1 MKFRTLNEVV
11 NPAFTVIR
19 GKSGY
24 GASLLCCFER
34 SGKSSVRSPNPTGAN
49 MRPVPW
55 HVKGVHPDAREVARE
70 AARRSGVSV
79 GAWLNS
85 LIINAADQGESPMMD
100 ESMPVAAAS
109 PTPAPAPARAPASE
123 ALTSIGRQIDELKWR
138 LETLSRDDSARQAAA
153 SAAASAA
160 AEEIRSARLA
170 DAIARIDRQLDRL
183 SRGKRPAR
191 AETDDN
197 VDDVLAEITARQHA
211 LDDEFTEPKLFDLP
225 DGDTARRR
233 SENAAVEKQLQE
245 IAAQIKA
252 LQGTMQLDGLASG
265 LTRTIEEAAPKKAI
279 EAIEEQLR
287 HLTGQVEAARLSA
300 PAEHVDLLRADIA
313 GIRSSLAEAK
323 PQAVAAIEQQVRDL
337 TDEVAQLKPLTDEIA
352 AALRREF
359 IEIGKTIR
367 ESMPQSAGASLEDQ
381 MRVLTEEIGKLSPSV
396 RAGEIADALRK
407 DLGEI
412 AETLR
417 NAVPPGALAS
427 LEGQVRELGARVEGN
442 RASLQDHPVIAEI
455 ERSLADLRH
464 RLEVMAPIGDVAS
477 LAETVR
483 TLSARA
489 DAIASE
495 VAAPERLHQLDE
507 AIATLREVTGHIATP
522 ADIAALSRDIQ
533 ALAEKVDN
541 SVQPEAVM
549 TLDRRLAEMAAAFDS
564 RHAEGTAIPPDLEA
578 LFEKLSSR
586 LDSIELRSADPGALH
601 GLDGRLAGLSDKLDA
616 SHAQLG
622 RLDTVERGVADL
634 VDQIQALRTHN
645 DDRMQAIQRELID
658 NATRAVAEPAEAIR
672 RDVATLKELQSA
684 IDRRTQDTFE
694 AVYGTIEQVVDRLA
708 SIEEER
714 RPNDEPR
721 PQIRGPHDSGPH
733 DPGSHN
739 PGPHDPEPSD
749 PGPKAA
755 AEKPAPVLV
764 ADAPA
769 LVAAA
774 VPLRE
779 RLILA
784 MEDAKPGAAARLSL
798 ASDLPPDAPLE
809 PGSGGRRGRAMAGAI
824 DRIAGP
830 DAVPGTA
837 TPAET
842 EPAVRPNFVAVA
854 RRAAQGVGGGQS
866 APTTHFTVTGE
877 PKGKRTGPFTMRFG
891 PQIKAVIVGISVIA
905 IVLGALRL
913 ALDLFSGS
921 GGPSGAPATEMQA
934 PETAPITPPAMP
946 ANPPTPGKGA
956 GLGSGTRG
964 AAALPPDTPRTAQPA
979 AAAPSPARDAAPK
992 PQEIRDTAPFAPAP
1006 AKDMAKDFAKE
1017 PLPAA
1022 IGSKAL
1028 IAAATSGDP
1037 AASYEVG
1044 ARFADGTA
1052 VPQDLVTAASWF
1064 ERAARSGIAMAQ
1076 FRLGTMY
1083 EKGLGLKKDLQ
1094 EARRLYLA
1102 AADKGNAKAMHN
1114 LAVLYAEGI
1123 DGKPDYP
1130 AATQWFRKA
1139 ATYGLVDSEYNL
1151 AILYA
1156 RGVGID
1162 RNLVE
1167 SYKWFALAARGGDK
1181 DAGKKALDIAAHLD
1195 EQQLTA
1201 VRQAVESFVPQNQP
1215 DDAVSVKTPPGGWDR
1230 EITAARKV
1238 STASR

>member
-1 MKFRTLNEVV
+1 
-11 NPAFTVIR
+11 
-19 GKSGY
+19 
-24 GASLLCCFER
+24 
-34 SGKSSVRSPNPTGAN
+34 
-49 MRPVPW
+49 MRPVLW

-85 LIINAADQGESPMMD
+85 LIITAAEQGESAMD
-100 ESMPVAAAS
+100 ESAPAAAALS
-109 PTPAPAPARAPASE
+109 VPVPHAAPAADGE

-138 LETLSRDDSARQAAA
+138 LESLSRDDSARQAAA
-153 SAAASAA
+153 SAAASVAV
-160 AEEIRSARLA
+160 EEIRSARLA

-183 SRGKRPAR
+183 SRSKRPAR
-191 AETDDN
+191 AERDDN
-197 VDDVLAEITARQHA
+197 VDDALAEITARQHA
-211 LDDEFTEPKLFDLP
+211 LEDEFTEPKLFDLS
-225 DGDTARRR
+225 DANTAGRRDTQ
-233 SENAAVEKQLQE
+233 NAAVEKQLQE

-252 LQGTMQLDGLASG
+252 LQGTMQFDGLASG
-265 LTRTIEEAAPKKAI
+265 LTRTIEEAPKKAI

-287 HLTGQVEAARLSA
+287 QLTGQAEAARLSA

-313 GIRSSLAEAK
+313 EIRSSLAEAK
-323 PQAVAAIEQQVRDL
+323 PQAVAAIAQQVRDL
-337 TDEVAQLKPLTDEIA
+337 TDEVGKLKPLSDEIA
-352 AALRREF
+352 DALRREF
-359 IEIGKTIR
+359 AEIGKAIR
-367 ESMPQSAGASLEDQ
+367 ESMPQHAGASLEEQ
-381 MRVLTEEIGKLSPSV
+381 MRVLTEEMSKLSPE
-396 RAGEIADALRK
+396 AHAEEIAEALRK

-427 LEGQVRELGARVEGN
+427 LEEQVRELGVRVEGN
-442 RASLQDHPVIAEI
+442 RAALQDHPVIAEI
-455 ERSLADLRH
+455 EHSLADLRH

-483 TLSARA
+483 TLSAKA
-489 DAIASE
+489 DTIANQ
-495 VAAPERLHQLDE
+495 VAAPERPQQLDE
-507 AIATLREVTGHIATP
+507 AIATP

-564 RHAEGTAIPPDLEA
+564 RQAEAVAVPPDLEA
-578 LFEKLSSR
+578 LFDKLANR
-586 LDSIELRSADPGALH
+586 LDSIELRYADPGALH
-601 GLDGRLAGLSDKLDA
+601 SIDGRIAGLADKLDA

-634 VDQIQALRTHN
+634 VEQVQALRTEN
-645 DDRMQAIQRELID
+645 DDKLQVIQRELID
-658 NATRAVAEPAEAIR
+658 NATRAVSEPAESIR

-708 SIEEER
+708 GIEEVR
-714 RPNDEPR
+714 RPKD
-721 PQIRGPHDSGPH
+721 
-733 DPGSHN
+733 DPGPRIPASYDPEPHN
-739 PGPHDPEPSD
+739 PGPHDRGAK
-749 PGPKAA
+749 PGSAKV
-755 AEKPAPVLV
+755 APVLV

-769 LVAAA
+769 LAPAA

-784 MEDAKPGAAARLSL
+784 MEDANPGAVSRLPL
-798 ASDLPPDAPLE
+798 ASEMPPDAPLE
-809 PGSGGRRGRAMAGAI
+809 PGSGGRRVRAMAGAI
-824 DRIAGP
+824 DRIAGV
-830 DAVPGTA
+830 DAAPVM
-837 TPAET
+837 TPPTSSEA
-842 EPAVRPNFVAVA
+842 EPAVRPNFVAAA
-854 RRAAQGVGGGQS
+854 RRAAQAVAGEQS
-866 APTTHFTVTGE
+866 APTTHFAVTSE
-877 PKGKRTGPFTMRFG
+877 QKGKRTGALATRFG
-891 PQIKAVIVGISVIA
+891 PQIKAVIVGISVVA

-921 GGPSGAPATEMQA
+921 GGPSAAPATEMQA
-934 PETAPITPPAMP
+934 PDTAPITPPAMP

-956 GLGSGTRG
+956 GLGGGTRG
-964 AAALPPDTPRTAQPA
+964 AAAALAATPRAAEPA
-979 AAAPSPARDAAPK
+979 AVAPSPARDAAAK
-992 PQEIRDTAPFAPAP
+992 SQEVRDAAPPAP
-1006 AKDMAKDFAKE
+1006 TLAKDLAKE
-1017 PLPAA
+1017 ALSAA

-1052 VPQDLVTAASWF
+1052 VPQDLAMAASWF
-1064 ERAARSGIAMAQ
+1064 ERAARGGVVMAQ

-1123 DGKPDYP
+1123 DGKPDYL

-1139 ATYGLVDSEYNL
+1139 ATYGVADSEYNL

-1156 RGVGID
+1156 RGIGIG

-1195 EQQLTA
+1195 EQQLSA
-1201 VRQAVESFVPQNQP
+1201 VRQAVEGFVPLDQP
-1215 DDAVSVKTPPGGWDR
+1215 DDAVTVKTPPGGWDQ
-1230 EITAARKV
+1230 EVTAARKV

>member
-1 MKFRTLNEVV
+1 
-11 NPAFTVIR
+11 
-19 GKSGY
+19 
-24 GASLLCCFER
+24 
-34 SGKSSVRSPNPTGAN
+34 

-85 LIINAADQGESPMMD
+85 LIITAAEQGESAMD
-100 ESMPVAAAS
+100 ESVPAAAALS
-109 PTPAPAPARAPASE
+109 APAAHAAPAPDGE

-138 LETLSRDDSARQAAA
+138 LESLSRDDSARQAAA
-153 SAAASAA
+153 SAAASVAV
-160 AEEIRSARLA
+160 EEIRSARLA

-183 SRGKRPAR
+183 SRSKRPAR
-191 AETDDN
+191 AESDDN
-197 VDDVLAEITARQHA
+197 VDDALAEITARQHA
-211 LDDEFTEPKLFDLP
+211 LEDEFTAPHLFDLP
-225 DGDTARRR
+225 DADAARRR
-233 SENAAVEKQLQE
+233 TENTAVEKQLQE

-265 LTRTIEEAAPKKAI
+265 LTRTIEEAAPRKAI

-287 HLTGQVEAARLSA
+287 QLTGQVEAARLSA

-313 GIRSSLAEAK
+313 EIRSSLAEAK

-337 TDEVAQLKPLTDEIA
+337 TDEVGKLKPLSDEIA
-352 AALRREF
+352 DALRREF
-359 IEIGKTIR
+359 AEIGKAIR
-367 ESMPQSAGASLEDQ
+367 ESMPQHAGASLEEQ
-381 MRVLTEEIGKLSPSV
+381 MRVLTEEMSKLSPEV
-396 RAGEIADALRK
+396 RAEEIAAVLRK

-427 LEGQVRELGARVEGN
+427 LEEQVRELGVRVEGN
-442 RASLQDHPVIAEI
+442 RAALQDHPVVAEI
-455 ERSLADLRH
+455 EHSLADLRH

-483 TLSARA
+483 TLSAKA
-489 DAIASE
+489 DTIANQ
-495 VAAPERLHQLDE
+495 VAAPERLQQLDE
-507 AIATLREVTGHIATP
+507 AITTLREVAGHIATP

-541 SVQPEAVM
+541 SVQLDDQSSAAVM

-564 RHAEGTAIPPDLEA
+564 RQAEAVAVPPDLEA
-578 LFEKLSSR
+578 LFDKLANR
-586 LDSIELRSADPGALH
+586 LDSIELRSADPDALQS
-601 GLDGRLAGLSDKLDA
+601 LDGRIAGLADKLDA

-622 RLDTVERGVADL
+622 RLDTVERGVAGL
-634 VDQIQALRTHN
+634 VEQMQALRTES
-645 DDRMQAIQRELID
+645 DDKLQVIRRELID
-658 NATRAVAEPAEAIR
+658 SATRAVSEPAESIR

-708 SIEEER
+708 GIEEDR
-714 RPNDEPR
+714 RPRSPADSKDDQR
-721 PQIRGPHDSGPH
+721 PPIPASYDPGPHN
-733 DPGSHN
+733 PGAHN
-739 PGPHDPEPSD
+739 PGPQD
-749 PGPKAA
+749 PGA
-755 AEKPAPVLV
+755 KPASEIVAPVLV

-769 LVAAA
+769 LAPAA

-784 MEDAKPGAAARLSL
+784 MEHAKPGAVLRLPL
-798 ASDLPPDAPLE
+798 ASEMPPDAPLE
-809 PGSGGRRGRAMAGAI
+809 PGSGGRRVRAMAGAI
-824 DRIAGP
+824 DRVAGV
-830 DAVPGTA
+830 DAAPVM
-837 TPAET
+837 TPPTSSEA
-842 EPAVRPNFVAVA
+842 EPAVRPNFVAAA
-854 RRAAQGVGGGQS
+854 RRAAQAVAGEQS
-866 APTTHFTVTGE
+866 APTTHFAVMGE
-877 PKGKRTGPFTMRFG
+877 QKSKRTSALATRFG
-891 PQIKAVIVGISVIA
+891 PRIKAVIVGISVVA

-913 ALDLFSGS
+913 ALDLFTGS
-921 GGPSGAPATEMQA
+921 GGPSAAPATEMQA
-934 PETAPITPPAMP
+934 PDTAPITPPAMP

-956 GLGSGTRG
+956 GLAAGTRG
-964 AAALPPDTPRTAQPA
+964 AAAALAATPRAAEPA
-979 AAAPSPARDAAPK
+979 AVALSPARDAAPK
-992 PQEIRDTAPFAPAP
+992 SREVRDAAPPAP
-1006 AKDMAKDFAKE
+1006 TLAKDSAKE
-1017 PLPAA
+1017 ALPAA
-1022 IGSKAL
+1022 IGGKAL

-1052 VPQDLVTAASWF
+1052 VPQDLPTAASWF
-1064 ERAARSGIAMAQ
+1064 ERAARGGGVMAQ
-1076 FRLGTMY
+1076 FRLGTLY
-1083 EKGLGLKKDLQ
+1083 EKGVGVTKDLQ
-1094 EARRLYLA
+1094 EARRRYLA

-1139 ATYGLVDSEYNL
+1139 ATYGLADSEYNL

-1156 RGVGID
+1156 RGVGIE

-1181 DAGKKALDIAAHLD
+1181 DAGNKALDIAAHLD
-1195 EQQLTA
+1195 EQQLSA
-1201 VRQAVESFVPQNQP
+1201 VRQAVESFIPLNQP
-1215 DDAVSVKTPPGGWDR
+1215 DDAVTVKTPPGGWDQ